1 MSLVLEIIFTSI
13 GLGLMLILRKYII
26 SNMQASVAILETA
39 RFRTAWKIRPKVAK
53 ALGKDIMN
61 VLFNNT
67 EIWSE
72 IVNNYMQILLPNSK
86 LPKAEELVSPK
97 IYAESAAEAL
107 ARNWFKAMVEYV
119 APKGP
124 ITPEMGV
131 DAANRFFSV
140 NLSFQMSAWLLHW
153 ISDTFSLGSMKSF
166 KDLPNAIMWSFGL
179 GWLSWLVMGTPM
191 KKAIQDPLEIYY
203 NRKYQ
208 TERPTLSQYLDW
220 AYFSGLSQD
229 KIKEGLVD
237 YGFNSANAA
246 KIMTAYEKKM
256 SVADGEK
263 LFKYGIWDEQ
273 TYKKFLLHRAYNPVH
288 ADYLVRLAKM
298 EEMYSPLKSTI
309 DVLIDLSLRGQIPK
323 ETVRSYAKEIG
334 MTDDEFNAVM
344 TYRYYKAV
352 RDNTLSKSEILTAY
366 TRGIIDENTTREKLR
381 LLGYFDD
388 DIDLLLAMQFKTLS
402 TAQIK
407 QLYITGVIDE
417 NTAINRLTQ
426 LGYSKEDAQLLLYTF
441 DPSLTPGQIVD
452 AMFNGYISIP
462 QALDLLKRKGYS
474 DDEAQILILS
484 FATPTT
490 INNLFKYLA
499 LGILS
504 EEEVRDRLRLLKI
517 PDKEID
523 ELFKTGGKR
532 LTLKQLQ
539 DLFYNQQIH
548 RTDVY
553 QKLLDLGYDEQTAKA
568 ILDTYFQPFEIIKWD
583 PVKGEVI
590 HTGQIWE

>member
-1 MSLVLEIIFTSI
+1 MSLLLEIIFTSLGI
-13 GLGLMLILRKYII
+13 GAVLILRKAII
-26 SNMQASVAILETA
+26 STLEAIVAILQTVA
-39 RFRTAWKIRPKVAK
+39 TRIQWKIRPKIAK
-53 ALGKDIMN
+53 VLAKDIMD
-61 VLFNNT
+61 VLFNNQT
-67 EIWSE
+67 IWSE
-72 IVNNYMQILLPNSK
+72 IVNNYMKILLPDAK

-107 ARNWFKAMVEYV
+107 ARNWFKAMVDYV

-124 ITPEMGV
+124 ITPEKGI
-131 DAANRFFSV
+131 DAANRFFAV

-153 ISDTFSLGSMKSF
+153 ISDTYSLGSMKSF

-203 NRKYQ
+203 NRNYQ

-220 AYFSGLSQD
+220 AYFSGKSQD
-229 KIKEGLVD
+229 EIKEGLKD
-237 YGFNSANAA
+237 YGFNSANAS
-246 KIMTAYEKKM
+246 KVMTAYEKKM
-256 SVADGEK
+256 SVSDGEK
-263 LFKYGIWDEQ
+263 LFKYGIWDEEK
-273 TYKKFLLHRAYNPVH
+273 YKNFLLHRAYNPIH
-288 ADYLVRLAKM
+288 ADYLIKLAKI
-298 EEMYSPLKSTI
+298 EEMYSPLKSTV
-309 DVLIDLSLRGQIPK
+309 DVLIDLAIRGQIPK
-323 ETVRSYAKEIG
+323 ETIKSYAKEIG
-334 MTDDEFNAVM
+334 MTDDEFNAEW

-366 TRGIIDENTTREKLR
+366 TRGLIDENTTREKLR

-402 TAQIK
+402 VAQIK
-407 QLYITGVIDE
+407 QLYITGVIDDNE
-417 NTAINRLTQ
+417 AIRRLTQ
-426 LGYSKEDAQLLLYTF
+426 LGYSQEDAQLLLYTF

-490 INNLFKYLA
+490 INNLFKFFA
-499 LGILS
+499 IGILS
-504 EEEVRDRLRLLKI
+504 EEEVRERLKLLRI

-523 ELFKTGGKR
+523 ELFKSGGKR

-539 DLFYNQQIH
+539 DLFFSQQIH
-548 RTDVY
+548 RNDVY

-568 ILDTYFQPFEIIKWD
+568 LLDTYFKPYEIIKWD
-583 PVKGEVI
+583 PVKGQII

>member
-1 MSLVLEIIFTSI
+1 MSLILEIILTSL
-13 GLGLMLILRKYII
+13 GLGLVLILRKFII
-26 SNMQASVAILETA
+26 SNLQALVAILETA
-39 RFRTAWKIRPKVAK
+39 RFRTAWKGRPKAAK

-72 IVNNYMQILLPNSK
+72 IVNNYMRILLPNAK
-86 LPKAEELVSPK
+86 LPKAEELVSPS
-97 IYAESAAEAL
+97 IYAENAAEAL
-107 ARNWFKAMVEYV
+107 ARDWFKAMVEYV

-124 ITPEMGV
+124 ITPEKGI
-131 DAANRFFSV
+131 DAANRFFAV

-203 NRKYQ
+203 NRNYQ
-208 TERPTLSQYLDW
+208 TERPTLSQYLEW
-220 AYFSGLSQD
+220 AYFAGLDDS
-229 KIKEGLVD
+229 KIKEGLKD
-237 YGFNSANAA
+237 YGFNSDNAA
-246 KIMTAYEKKM
+246 KILSSFQKKM

-263 LFKYGIWDEQ
+263 LFKYGIWDEK
-273 TYKKFLLHRAYNPVH
+273 TYKNFLLHRAYNPIH
-288 ADYLVRLAKM
+288 ADYLVKLAKM

-309 DVLIDLSLRGQIPK
+309 DVLIDLSLRGQISK
-323 ETVRSYAKEIG
+323 ETIKSYAREIG
-334 MTDDEFNAVM
+334 MTDDEFNAEW

-366 TRGIIDENTTREKLR
+366 TRGLIDENTTREKLR

-388 DIDLLLAMQFKTLS
+388 DIDLLLAIHSKTLS
-402 TAQIK
+402 VAQIK
-407 QLYITGVIDE
+407 QLYITGVIDDNE
-417 NTAINRLTQ
+417 AVRRLSQ

-441 DPSLTPGQIVD
+441 DPSLTPGQIAD

-499 LGILS
+499 IGILS
-504 EEEVRDRLRLLKI
+504 EEEVRERLKFLRI

-523 ELFKTGGKR
+523 ELFKTGGRR
-532 LTLKQLQ
+532 LTLNQLQ
-539 DLFYNQQIH
+539 DLFFSQQIH
-548 RTDVY
+548 RDDVY
-553 QKLLDLGYDEQTAKA
+553 QRLLDLGYDEQTAKA
-568 ILDTYFQPFEIIKWD
+568 LLDTYFKPYEIIKWD
-583 PVKGEVI
+583 PVKGEII
-590 HTGQIWE
+590 HTGIIWE

>member
-1 MSLVLEIIFTSI
+1 MTALLSLI
-13 GLGLMLILRKYII
+13 GLFAGTAVYLVFRKSII
-26 SNMQASVAILETA
+26 SAVQSFFAMAAIGVMRALWKVSPNVAN
-39 RFRTAWKIRPKVAK
+39 
-53 ALGKDIMN
+53 DIAAGIMD
-61 VLFNNT
+61 VMFNNT
-67 EIWSE
+67 SIWSS
-72 IVNNYMQILLPNSK
+72 IVAKYMETMFPDITFPRPEQLVT
-86 LPKAEELVSPK
+86 PKDVNK
-97 IYAESAAEAL
+97 GITEAL
-107 ARNWFKAMVEYV
+107 AAGMFKKMVEYV

-124 ITPEMGV
+124 ITPDMGI

-153 ISDTFSLGSMKSF
+153 VSDTFSLGSMKSF

-208 TERPTLSQYLDW
+208 TERPTLSQYLEW
-220 AYFSGLSQD
+220 AYFAGLEEA
-229 KIKEGLVD
+229 KIKEGLID
-237 YGFNSANAA
+237 YGFDSSNAA
-246 KIMTAYEKKM
+246 KILSSFEKKM

-263 LFKYGIWDEQ
+263 LFKYGIWNEG
-273 TYKKFLLHRAYNPVH
+273 TYKSFLLHRAYNPIH
-288 ADYLVRLAKM
+288 ADYLVKLAKI

-309 DVLIDLSLRGQIPK
+309 DVLIDLSLRGQVNK
-323 ETVRSYAKEIG
+323 EMIKDLAKNIG
-334 MTDDEFNAVM
+334 MTDDEFNTVW

-366 TRGIIDENTTREKLR
+366 TRGLIDENTTREKLR

-407 QLYITGVIDE
+407 QLYLTGVIDDNE
-417 NTAINRLTQ
+417 AIRRLTQ
-426 LGYSKEDAQLLLYTF
+426 LGYSQDDAQLLLYTF
-441 DPSLTPGQIVD
+441 DPSLTPGQIAD

-474 DDEAQILILS
+474 DEEAQTLILS

-490 INNLFKYLA
+490 INNLFKFYS

-504 EEEVRDRLRLLKI
+504 EEEVRDRLKFMKI

-523 ELFKTGGKR
+523 ELFKSGGKR
-532 LTLKQLQ
+532 LTLNQLI
-539 DLFYNQQIH
+539 DLFHSQQLH
-548 RTDVY
+548 RSDVY
-553 QKLLDLGYDEQTAKA
+553 QRLLDLGYDEITAKA
-568 ILDTYFQPFEIIKWD
+568 LLDTYFKPYEIIKWD
-583 PVKGEVI
+583 PSSQKI
-590 HTGQIWE
+590 IYTGQIWE